1 MKKRNPSAGVTLLEM
16 LIVLAIIALVAGLA
30 APRLMDSFG
39 RAKGQ
44 AAEIQ
49 LTNVSSA
56 LQLYYLD
63 VGSYPSEAEGLGAL
77 IEAPTASDG
86 WQGPYLDQ
94 SDLVD
99 PWNRE
104 WIYRQPG
111 SNGRFDLSSFGR
123 DGQAGGNNED
133 ADISL

>member
-1 MKKRNPSAGVTLLEM
+1 MVRRNPNAGTTLLEV
-16 LIVLAIIALVAGLA
+16 LVVLAIIAMIAALA

-49 LTNVSSA
+49 LVNVDAA

-63 VGSYPSEAEGLGAL
+63 VGSYPTEAEGLGAL
-77 IEAPTASDG
+77 LEAPSTGEG

-94 SDLVD
+94 SNLMD
-99 PWNRE
+99 PWSRA
-104 WIYRQPG
+104 WIYHQPG
-111 SNGRFDLSSFGR
+111 SNGRFDLMSLGR
-123 DGQAGGNNED
+123 DGQPGGNNED
-133 ADISL
+133 ADISR

>member
-1 MKKRNPSAGVTLLEM
+1 MKKRNADAGVTLLEV
-16 LIVLAIIALVAGLA
+16 LVVLAIIALIAGLA

-63 VGSYPSEAEGLGAL
+63 VGSYPAEAEGLGAL
-77 IEAPTASDG
+77 IEAPVAVDG
-86 WQGPYLDQ
+86 WQGPYLNQ
-94 SDLVD
+94 SDLTD
-99 PWNRE
+99 PWGRE
-104 WIYRQPG
+104 WIYQQPG
-111 SNGRFDLSSFGR
+111 SNGRFDLQSLGR
-123 DGQAGGNNED
+123 DGQLGGNNED